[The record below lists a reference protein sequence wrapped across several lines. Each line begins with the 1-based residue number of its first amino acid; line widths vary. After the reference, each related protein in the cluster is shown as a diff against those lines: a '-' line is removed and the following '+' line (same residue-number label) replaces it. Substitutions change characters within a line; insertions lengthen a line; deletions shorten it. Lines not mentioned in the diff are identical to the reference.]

1 MDKFEDTRMQGEPA
15 RGIAFRLVFYI
26 ADDRMAGIRKMD
38 PNLVAAA
45 GFQSQLHQRSPLV
58 PGQDS
63 EMRDSVARLIAARRA
78 EDAEGIRFVEIRF
91 KHAAVASQLSLNDRF
106 VLLLREIP
114 ASLQCGFHI
123 GRLGKDHQPRGF
135 AVESMN
141 DPDPLAPM
149 GQVLVQLKIGR
160 LLLLRFACDAQE
172 ILRLFDHNEVRV
184 FEIDLH
190 PAAQYRLR
198 DGKTIRTHG
207 DDIARPE
214 RMIELCDRPP
224 INRDRLELQPG
235 PHLLSFHLWPCG
247 EKVLQKLRGLR
258 DKARLGHCIR
268 TYTSEVPTSTL
279 A

>member
-1 MDKFEDTRMQGEPA
+1 MQGESA
-15 RGIAFRLVFYI
+15 RGIAFCLVFYI

-45 GFQSQLHQRSPLV
+45 GFQIQLHQRSPLV

-63 EMRDSVARLIAARRA
+63 EMRDSMARLIAARRA

-172 ILRLFDHNEVRV
+172 IFRLFDHNEVRV

-207 DDIARPE
+207 DDIARLE
-214 RMIELCDRPP
+214 QMIELRDRLP

-258 DKARLGHCIR
+258 DKARLGHFTR
-268 TYTSEVPTSTL
+268 TYASEVPTSTL